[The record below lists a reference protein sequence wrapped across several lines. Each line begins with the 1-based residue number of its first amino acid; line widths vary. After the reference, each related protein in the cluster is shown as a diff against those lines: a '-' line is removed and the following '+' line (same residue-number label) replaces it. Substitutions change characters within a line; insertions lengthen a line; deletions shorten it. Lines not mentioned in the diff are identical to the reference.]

1 MEYITV
7 KLQYERYHNMGM
19 DKKKVIHV
27 GMGREKEKF
36 LRGGDVEDKEVLI
49 TKRRIPGREIF
60 MYRSMELVLKYKE

>member
-1 MEYITV
+1 
-7 KLQYERYHNMGM
+7 
-19 DKKKVIHV
+19 
-27 GMGREKEKF
+27 MGREKEKF